1 MSCAFAAASGV
12 FWLCFVRRPV
22 APDLFTPVFEAPLG
36 ETSIRLV
43 GASLVVLSTVCW
55 ISRAGLGVG
64 LALALVVMMA
74 AGATATFLIPRQ
86 RSMVGLLLGLSLAG
100 WAISAISGA

>member
-1 MSCAFAAASGV
+1 MSCAFAAASGIL
-12 FWLCFVRRPV
+12 WLCFLRRPV
-22 APDLFTPVFEAPLG
+22 APDLFAPVFEAPLG

-43 GASLVVLSTVCW
+43 GASLLALSAVCW

-74 AGATATFLIPRQ
+74 AGTTATFLMPRRQ
-86 RSMVGLLLGLSLAG
+86 PMVGLLLGLCLVG
-100 WAISAISGA
+100 WAISAISGT